1 MKTRKE
7 YKDYYLN
14 KLLKKFGEFT
24 ERDYN
29 SAHEFCYREEW
40 DLGNN
45 INAIDGLGDAW
56 VEYEK
61 RYNNGVQPIEP
72 THPVNPVKKDPP
84 RPDDKDKQQ
93 SGKKGNKN
101 NQPQPNSDKRP
112 GVGENYDGY
121 ADDESD
127 ITSSPYMNMGES
139 DMIISGYDRNE
150 KTTRALFSDEDY
162 YARMKREIE
171 EKDRKFNEQT
181 KNAQLEMVD
190 VIRNVLKPYDC
201 KIYVDGPSGNPK
213 YTRVTITFNNGWKI
227 LVILC
232 GCYGTLSGVD
242 VYYKNWMVA
251 QKDIDFRF
259 EKWEDPYRGSM
270 RKENDM
276 NSLKGKLETAISQ
289 MKNHEY
295 DRYVNKHMY
304 PNGLP
309 EGVDYPKIKSFVE
322 SSRTIKSSKETLYE
336 DDSGSFYTWS
346 EIKNDIDEWVKDSSF
361 LEMFE
366 YGDGGLDEKTY
377 YEYFEKD
384 HKTPKY
390 YKIYKDF
397 WDISSNGA
405 MSEVEGTEEQWNEY
419 NEQHGITSSRNER
432 TLKALFSSKESRDKE
447 FLQADILAQNFEENG
462 LVEGEDFIIKR
473 TSSEFSNYDFADDFG
488 EIYILFPKESSA
500 FFARPSVYGGGKFY
514 MKAYWQDYVFDYDV
528 NKDTIHTLEKHFKP
542 QTQAFHNI
550 MRNFEKY
557 GLVEGKDF
565 TIKKISGQYMLL
577 LPASKF
583 DKVGVIVVTIYNTEL
598 NFNYESYNT
607 ESFTVR
613 PMWDFDNKHMYYNT
627 RKDNPS
633 VLEQLKD
640 PSVTDSSTNKDP
652 FSEGYNAYMRN
663 DRNCPY
669 KQGTEDFDSWVDGW
683 QEAEMD
689 MEP

>member
-251 QKDIDFRF
+251 QKEIDFRF

-346 EIKNDIDEWVKDSSF
+346 EIKNDIDKWVKDSSF

-432 TLKALFSSKESRDKE
+432 TLKALFSEVDEIGNPDDWFENIDYDTFTWLNDFSDFYDWLCKHKSEYPKQQSALTNLSYYKTDLWYELRRVVADLKYDEVPVNIETVCNRLYKRTFDEKPHLTPCGFSKEHNTLYFSLY
-447 FLQADILAQNFEENG
+447 FMPPYAFE
-462 LVEGEDFIIKR
+462 LDS
-473 TSSEFSNYDFADDFG
+473 T
-488 EIYILFPKESSA
+488 
-500 FFARPSVYGGGKFY
+500 
-514 MKAYWQDYVFDYDV
+514 
-528 NKDTIHTLEKHFKP
+528 
-542 QTQAFHNI
+542 
-550 MRNFEKY
+550 
-557 GLVEGKDF
+557 
-565 TIKKISGQYMLL
+565 
-577 LPASKF
+577 
-583 DKVGVIVVTIYNTEL
+583 
-598 NFNYESYNT
+598 
-607 ESFTVR
+607 
-613 PMWDFDNKHMYYNT
+613 YYNFV
-627 RKDNPS
+627 KIGVDKNFISKALSDYNNSQSINIPDDNH
-633 VLEQLKD
+633 
-640 PSVTDSSTNKDP
+640 DP

-689 MEP
+689 MKP